1 MLKIER
7 LHAAPGVSLNPV
19 QLSDAAPLASLISA
33 NLATLALHMPQVAAL
48 AHPHAAREHLE
59 HALAAAAEH
68 TLYEWHIVADG
79 VLCGSIRLN
88 HIEPANHKA
97 SVGYF
102 VSTSHQGRG
111 LATQSVRT
119 VAQWCFEEL
128 GLNRI
133 ELRCTSDNLASQS
146 VAKRVGFVW
155 EGMLRQAE
163 LLNGVFV
170 DYFVYGLLKEEFH
183 PRTELDQAA

>member
-19 QLSDAAPLASLISA
+19 QIADAAALAALISA
-33 NLATLALHMPQVAAL
+33 NLPTLTLHMPQLAAL
-48 AHPHAAREHLE
+48 AHPQAAREHLE
-59 HALAAAAEH
+59 YALTAATERS
-68 TLYEWHIVADG
+68 LYEWHIVADG

-88 HIEPANHKA
+88 HIEQENRKA

-102 VSTSHQGRG
+102 ISTSHQGRG
-111 LATQSVRT
+111 IATLAVRA
-119 VAQWCFEEL
+119 VAQWCFEQL

-133 ELRCTSDNLASQS
+133 ELRCTSDNLASQA
-146 VAKRVGFVW
+146 VAKRAGFVW

-170 DYFVYGLLKEEFH
+170 DYFVYGLLKEEFKPQH
-183 PRTELDQAA
+183 ALDKAA